1 MFIAIIFVGFLLF
14 TFLKILFGNGASAW
28 KQLKWKGKLFTVI
41 GIVWAI
47 GFMCFGVWQKWKI
60 HPITQIVQV
69 GKKMQM
75 MQDTIIKMVNGTIKD
90 TNYDIQKATGYP
102 KKQQTKRV

>member
-28 KQLKWKGKLFTVI
+28 KQLKWKGKLYTVI

-47 GFMCFGVWQKWKI
+47 GFMCFGVWAEMENSSDNSNRPSWEEDANDAGYYYKDGKWYYQG
-60 HPITQIVQV
+60 H
-69 GKKMQM
+69 
-75 MQDTIIKMVNGTIKD
+75 
-90 TNYDIQKATGYP
+90 
-102 KKQQTKRV
+102 